1 LIGGKAVD
9 NRLTCP
15 NLEGDGWQALM
26 TTKQMISPALV
37 LTTVN
42 APYSKQLDAQALAHC
57 LLDQAAAKAVPGH
70 MSSFFGEV
78 TPALQVE
85 FAHLFNMSNT
95 ELAAAAKAFAAYTGE
110 SYPLAA

>member
-1 LIGGKAVD
+1 MLS
-9 NRLTCP
+9 RP
-15 NLEGDGWQALM
+15 NLRDDGRQAP
-26 TTKQMISPALV
+26 TTMKQTMITVIQMMSPALV
-37 LTTVN
+37 LATVN
-42 APYSKQLDAQALAHC
+42 APYSKQLDAQGLAHC

-85 FAHLFNMSNT
+85 FAHLFDINDT
-95 ELAAAAKAFAAYTGE
+95 ELAAAASAFAAYTGE